1 MHKMSTR
8 LVLAVLVLGWFLLR
22 SSSYGGQAI
31 VSAQTVDEVIEKH
44 LTALGGRAALAKLE
58 SRLMVGTITLSTPG
72 GEVSGPIE
80 ALAARPNKQRTLI
93 KIDLA
98 SVGAGE
104 VTVDQRFDGTNGYML
119 DSLQGDRAIT
129 GSQLE
134 MMRASI
140 FPTQLLDYKERGAV
154 VELKGKEK
162 LGDSDVFALVFTP
175 KGGTPVRQYIDAT
188 TFLPRRMIATVDV
201 PGMGALDQVSD
212 FLDQRDV
219 DGVKVPFV
227 VKSTSAAQS
236 FTINVTRVEHNVKVD
251 PALFV
256 KPAGK

>member
-1 MHKMSTR
+1 MLMMSMR
-8 LVLAVLVLGWFLLR
+8 FVLAVLVLGW
-22 SSSYGGQAI
+22 SWTA
-31 VSAQTVDEVIEKH
+31 SAQTADEVIEKH

-72 GEVSGPIE
+72 GEVSGSVE

-104 VTVDQRFDGTNGYML
+104 VTVDQRFDGTDGYML
-119 DSLQGDRAIT
+119 DSLQGNRAIT

-134 MMRASI
+134 NMRSSM
-140 FPTQLLDYKERGAV
+140 FPTQFLDYKASGAA

-162 LGDSDVFALVFTP
+162 LGDGEAFVLVFTL
-175 KGGTPVRQYIDAT
+175 KGGLPVRQYIDAVT
-188 TFLPRRMIATVDV
+188 YLPRRTIATVDV
-201 PGMGALDQVSD
+201 PGMGTLDQISD
-212 FLDQRDV
+212 YLDQRDV
-219 DGVKVPFV
+219 DGVKVPFL

-236 FTINVTRVEHNVKVD
+236 FSVTATRVEHNVKVD

-256 KPAGK
+256 KPAGQ